1 MLLNSNIMS
10 VDDLGPVWKAL
21 ADPTRRKLLDL
32 LKAGPRTTGEL
43 CDQFRLSRFAV
54 MKHLAILQRA
64 RLIIVVP
71 RGRERWNYLNA
82 VPLQQIYE
90 RWISGY
96 QAYWASALLRLK
108 RTVEEGTSKRHR
120 LGRRGVR

>member
-1 MLLNSNIMS
+1 MS

-32 LKAGPRTTGEL
+32 LKEGPRTTGEL
-43 CDQFRLSRFAV
+43 CDQFRTSRFAV

-96 QAYWASALLRLK
+96 EAHWASALLRGW
-108 RTVEEGTSKRHR
+108 VAGSARHPAP
-120 LGRRGVR
+120 GVCRAG

>member
-1 MLLNSNIMS
+1 MS